1 MDAAMESPIAL
12 HALVYAMLRTV
23 RPARTG
29 TGPETVLSLQHYAA
43 CLAKLRR
50 EMRHLDS
57 KTIVPDNLIIAIA
70 ALSMHGE
77 QRAGGHP
84 TRMTGLPPSPLAK
97 TQNIHVYGSAKIE
110 ADHMRAVYELV
121 NAKGGLGEI
130 SLDGLPDVLE
140 V

>member
-1 MDAAMESPIAL
+1 MEAAMESPVAL

-23 RPARTG
+23 IPAQARA
-29 TGPETVLSLQHYAA
+29 GPESMLTLQHYAA
-43 CLAKLRR
+43 CLTKLRKELR
-50 EMRHLDS
+50 LLSLRS
-57 KTIVPDNLIIAIA
+57 IVPDNLIIAIA

-77 QRAGGHP
+77 LQAISSNVRK
-84 TRMTGLPPSPLAK
+84 TMLPQSPLAK

-110 ADHMRAVYELV
+110 PEHMRAVYELV
-121 NAKGGLGEI
+121 NTKGGLGEI

>member
-1 MDAAMESPIAL
+1 MESPIAL

-23 RPARTG
+23 TPTRTG
-29 TGPETVLSLQHYAA
+29 AGPETMLSLQHYAA

-57 KTIVPDNLIIAIA
+57 RTVVPDNLIIAIA

-77 QRAGGHP
+77 QRAGARP
-84 TRMTGLPPSPLAK
+84 SRSTGLPPSPLAK

-121 NAKGGLGEI
+121 NTKGGLGEI

>member
-1 MDAAMESPIAL
+1 MESPIAL

-23 RPARTG
+23 MPARTG
-29 TGPETVLSLQHYAA
+29 AGPETMLSLQHYAA

-57 KTIVPDNLIIAIA
+57 KTVPDNLIIAIA
-70 ALSMHGE
+70 ALSMHRE
-77 QRAGGHP
+77 QRASGHP
-84 TRMTGLPPSPLAK
+84 TRKTGLPPSPLAK

-121 NAKGGLGEI
+121 NTKGGLGEI